1 MRRGQPP
8 VAGKPAAGY
17 MTRTPPQPTAARR
30 QRHLP
35 TKYRP
40 RRSTGRCA
48 VAKASKQVDK
58 PLGGRPSG
66 QVAAV
71 LAAGEYTVA
80 AAARRRGTQPPTRLT
95 AYRHRSAP
103 PPLTTTA
110 AANHRRRHQRDPPY
124 QHLAIMLVEAAHPPP
139 VCPYNCHRRS
149 HHHNDRHGATV
160 PRASAAAATAAA
172 AAIAR
177 PHPRRHDG
185 RCHRVAP
192 PSPSAADCPT
202 PPPNKCPPSPPPSH
216 TTLHSNKKHFSCVS
230 YREPS
235 ARQVNHLRSK
245 CNSR

>member
-110 AANHRRRHQRDPPY
+110 AANHRRRHQRDRSQISTELRHQFASKSGFLGEWMDPHGNDGAVSTECAINTSSAVRPPARVKQI
-124 QHLAIMLVEAAHPPP
+124 QHLP
-139 VCPYNCHRRS
+139 
-149 HHHNDRHGATV
+149 GAQ
-160 PRASAAAATAAA
+160 PAY
-172 AAIAR
+172 
-177 PHPRRHDG
+177 
-185 RCHRVAP
+185 
-192 PSPSAADCPT
+192 PT
-202 PPPNKCPPSPPPSH
+202 PFSPH
-216 TTLHSNKKHFSCVS
+216 LHETS
-230 YREPS
+230 RQ
-235 ARQVNHLRSK
+235 AR
-245 CNSR
+245 